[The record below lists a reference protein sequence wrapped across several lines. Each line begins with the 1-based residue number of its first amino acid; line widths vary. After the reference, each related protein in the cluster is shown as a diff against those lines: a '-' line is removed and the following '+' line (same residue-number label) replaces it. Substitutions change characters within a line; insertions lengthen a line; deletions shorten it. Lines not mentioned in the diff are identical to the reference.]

1 MKFMKQLM
9 RSPYIRRKIYKEYEE
24 LNYSQLGEQQVILN
38 VLSRM
43 PGYKNILPHTYLN
56 IGGFDPIQGSNTY
69 RLYQL
74 GWRGLIVEPNPE
86 KTKHWDKVRPN
97 DKVITAA
104 VVPDSWNEQYVP
116 MMCEG
121 HHDARESISRAINPK
136 IRASATADVA
146 YNAKTI
152 KFCDLLDE
160 AKKAQLYPTV
170 LNLDIEGFEEEIV
183 LNSRLAESS
192 IPLLCIE
199 HFLNE
204 FTTDYSA
211 LAYAESRLVRH
222 LQDNYFL
229 VSICGIS
236 LIFARKDLYRPFS

>member
-1 MKFMKQLM
+1 MKFIKQLIKA
-9 RSPYIRRKIYKEYEE
+9 PYIRRKIYKECEE
-24 LNYSQLGEQQVILN
+24 LNYSQLGEQQVIIN

-43 PGYKNILPHTYLN
+43 PGYKTELPKTYLD

-74 GWRGLIVEPNPE
+74 GWKGLIVEPNPA
-86 KTKHWDKVRPN
+86 KTKNWDHVRPS

-104 VVPDSWNEQYVP
+104 VVPDSWSEGYVP
-116 MMCEG
+116 MICEG
-121 HHDARESISRAINPK
+121 NHDARESISKAINPK
-136 IRASATADVA
+136 VRASTKADMT

-152 KFCDLLDE
+152 RFCDLLDE
-160 AKKAQLYPTV
+160 AKKLELYPTV
-170 LNLDIEGFEEEIV
+170 LNLDIEGLEEQIV
-183 LNSRLAESS
+183 LDSGMAQSS

-204 FTTDYSA
+204 FTTEYSA
-211 LAYAESRLVRH
+211 LAYGESKLVQH
-222 LQDNYFL
+222 LQKNYFL